1 MTRILAIDTS
11 SDTCSVALTDGLS
24 VHAFHEL
31 MPRQHSEE
39 LLGVIEDLLKSASLS
54 IENLDAIAVGCGPG
68 SFTGIRLAC
77 STAQAIAYSQNIDG
91 IVVSSM
97 EILAS
102 KVNRTESRENIVSIV
117 DANMA
122 RLYIGKYNYSGES
135 LRSSEL
141 RSINVDAFNPHDY
154 DENTFFAGEGCKLV
168 LDSIKSVSNLISYE
182 HPSALELL
190 NIAKDRLTNN
200 ETVTS
205 EKILPVYLT
214 EESEWSKS

>member
-1 MTRILAIDTS
+1 MRLEGKSTIVTGANGGIGRA
-11 SDTCSVALTDGLS
+11 VARRFLNEGANITL
-24 VHAFHEL
+24 V
-31 MPRQHSEE
+31 
-39 LLGVIEDLLKSASLS
+39 DLDKNQLNEFLASLS
-54 IENLDAIAVGCGPG
+54 DERDKAIAIEADV
-68 SFTGIRLAC
+68 SKSADV
-77 STAQAIAYSQNIDG
+77 QNY
-91 IVVSSM
+91 
-97 EILAS
+97 
-102 KVNRTESRENIVSIV
+102 VN
-117 DANMA
+117 AAM
-122 RLYIGKYNYSGES
+122 
-135 LRSSEL
+135 
-141 RSINVDAFNPHDY
+141 DAFGRVDTLFNNAGIEGSISSLEDY